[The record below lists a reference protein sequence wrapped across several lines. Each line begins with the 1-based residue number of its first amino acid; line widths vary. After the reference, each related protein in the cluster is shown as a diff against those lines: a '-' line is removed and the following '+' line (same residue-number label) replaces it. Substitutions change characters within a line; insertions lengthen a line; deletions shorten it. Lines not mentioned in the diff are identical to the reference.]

1 MPTTLTR
8 TTAVST
14 VRRASLGNNSDRSLV
29 TCTHTTAYPQLFT
42 SRTTIMRTKLS
53 SCLYVALIAVLEST
67 HRTAYLQLP
76 TSKRTDLVLDFTETR
91 SLTKRMASQSAGS
104 RSLWC
109 RCRPCTVSN
118 EQPAAWQLH
127 PTVREHQQY
136 YKQRMDNAKRQCV
149 RNENERC
156 IECWMRQAREIEW

>member
-42 SRTTIMRTKLS
+42 SRTTNPRTKLS
-53 SCLYVALIAVLEST
+53 SCLYVALIAILEGT
-67 HRTAYLQLP
+67 HRTAYLQL
-76 TSKRTDLVLDFTETR
+76 SKAGEQIWFWFTETR

-118 EQPAAWQLH
+118 EQPAAWKLH

-149 RNENERC
+149 RNENKRC
-156 IECWMRQAREIEW
+156 LEC